1 MRNKNIQKISF
12 VIVLTGLLSVPF
24 SIYADTSSD
33 IAAQKQAKQA
43 QLDQLNA
50 QIKNYQNQ
58 IAVQQKQAAS
68 LSNEIKLYDIEI
80 KATDLQIQ
88 ATQTNI
94 DNTNLQIEDLKAQ
107 ILQKT
112 QQIEQEKQIL
122 GQLIVSINEMDN
134 VSTLQLS
141 LGTNNFSDFLDQVQ
155 YTESL
160 QQRVY
165 DLLNQIKQIKAKLV
179 QNESDLQTSL
189 DKLNQLQDQLQI
201 TQQTLNDQKSS
212 KVQLLA
218 QTKGQQSRYLQ
229 LLTATQDAEAKVQQE
244 MYNLDRQASG
254 KATYSPLPVVH
265 GILAWP
271 IDGVITQGYGSTGF
285 TQLGYNFHNGID
297 IAAPAGTPIY
307 AAADGIV
314 YATGTGQ
321 AAYGNWVAIKHAAGG
336 KLDRDIIT
344 LYGHMSRFVVTPG
357 QQMKQGDLVGYEGNT
372 GNTTRLLYGP
382 DHGFHV
388 HFSVFDANGFG
399 IAQGEY
405 TKIYGPYQVPY
416 GHTYDPMDFL

>member
-12 VIVLTGLLSVPF
+12 VIILTGLLSVPF
-24 SIYADTSSD
+24 SIHADTSSD

-43 QLDQLNA
+43 QLDQLNS
-50 QIKNYQNQ
+50 QIKDYQNQ
-58 IAVQQKQAAS
+58 IAQQQKQAAS

-80 KATDLQIQ
+80 KSTDLQIQ

-107 ILQKT
+107 IIQKT
-112 QQIEQEKQIL
+112 NQIEQEKQIL

-165 DLLNQIKQIKAKLV
+165 DLLDQIKQIKAKLM

-201 TQQTLNDQKSS
+201 TQQTLNDQKNS
-212 KVQLLA
+212 KVQLLT
-218 QTKGQQSRYLQ
+218 QTRGQQSRYLQ
-229 LLTATQDAEAKVQQE
+229 LLTATQDQEAKVQQE
-244 MYNLDRQASG
+244 MYNLDQQASG
-254 KATYSPLPVVH
+254 KTTYSPLPVVH

-271 IDGVITQGYGSTGF
+271 IDGVITQGYGNTGF

-297 IAAPAGTPIY
+297 
-307 AAADGIV
+307 
-314 YATGTGQ
+314 
-321 AAYGNWVAIKHAAGG
+321 
-336 KLDRDIIT
+336 
-344 LYGHMSRFVVTPG
+344 
-357 QQMKQGDLVGYEGNT
+357 
-372 GNTTRLLYGP
+372 
-382 DHGFHV
+382 
-388 HFSVFDANGFG
+388 
-399 IAQGEY
+399 
-405 TKIYGPYQVPY
+405 
-416 GHTYDPMDFL
+416 